1 MNATITRY
9 IFTALVILTAMAMFA
24 GCVGTLDGDLLAMAA
39 SSRYDRPGMNV
50 GTRLYDYQ
58 ICITE
63 DNTSWDVIDQ
73 CMRNQGYEVR
83 G

>member
-39 SSRYDRPGMNV
+39 ASHYDKPGMNV

-58 ICITE
+58 TCVQI
-63 DNTSWDVIDQ
+63 DNTSFDALDACMKARGYDV
-73 CMRNQGYEVR
+73 NG
-83 G
+83 